1 MTPSGWVGTFYIMN
15 AICLI
20 DIAVFESFIFP
31 LLVLVSC
38 VFQRTGS
45 GIYSLF
51 TLNFLNRLSEIYRQ
65 FIYWEGATSLVKKK
79 KKEHSYIPRKLFI
92 KLAVD

>member
-45 GIYSLF
+45 GTDVIG
-51 TLNFLNRLSEIYRQ
+51 IKM
-65 FIYWEGATSLVKKK
+65 LV
-79 KKEHSYIPRKLFI
+79 ILP
-92 KLAVD
+92 